1 MNKKQFRILISV
13 IVVCYILQTIFL
25 FYKFH
30 WAQQYNYKA
39 YDLLLHK
46 SYDIEDIK
54 ESTDQTL
61 EIATKYMNRY

>member
-1 MNKKQFRILISV
+1 MNKKQFWILIAV
-13 IVVCYILQTIFL
+13 IVTCYILQTIFL

-30 WAQQYNYKA
+30 GAQQYNYKA

>member
-1 MNKKQFRILISV
+1 MKKWQFRTLIAV
-13 IVVCYILQTIFL
+13 IISCYIIQTIFL